1 MTDAWIEHLSL
12 AESVSLL
19 RESTF
24 GRIAFLIDDYPV
36 VLPVNFR
43 LATLYGRTWIAIR
56 TRPGNVIDHQGM
68 KVAFEADG
76 ADSADSAE
84 SADGQHRQGWSVLVR
99 GTLQH
104 VDPDVAGIRER
115 FDSEPWLSA
124 ERDAWLIVEP
134 YAITGRRLGPRT
146 REWAFHMQA

>member
-1 MTDAWIEHLSL
+1 MTDAWIEQLSL

-19 RESTF
+19 RENNV

-56 TRPGNVIDHQGM
+56 TRPGNLIDHQGM

-76 ADSADSAE
+76 
-84 SADGQHRQGWSVLVR
+84 ADGQHRQGWSVLVR

-104 VDPDVAGIRER
+104 VDPDVAGMRER
-115 FDSEPWLSA
+115 FDSDPWLST
-124 ERDAWLIVEP
+124 ERDAWLIIEA
-134 YAITGRRLGPRT
+134 YAITGRRLHPRT
-146 REWAFHMQA
+146 REWAFHMQAYL

>member
-19 RESTF
+19 RENNF
-24 GRIAFLIDDYPV
+24 GRIAFVIDDYPV

-76 ADSADSAE
+76 ADE
-84 SADGQHRQGWSVLVR
+84 QHRQGWSVLVR

-104 VDPDVAGIRER
+104 VDPDVAGIREH

-124 ERDAWLIVEP
+124 ERDAWLIIEP
-134 YAITGRRLGPRT
+134 YAITGRRLHPQT
-146 REWAFHMQA
+146 REWAFHMQAYL